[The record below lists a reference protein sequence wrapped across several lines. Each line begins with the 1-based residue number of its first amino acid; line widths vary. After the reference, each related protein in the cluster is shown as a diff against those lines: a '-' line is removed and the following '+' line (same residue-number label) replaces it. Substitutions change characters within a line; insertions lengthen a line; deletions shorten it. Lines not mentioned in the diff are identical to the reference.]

1 MKTIAVANT
10 KGGVAKTTTCL
21 SLGGSLAEQGNLVLL
36 VDLDPQAHLT
46 SSLGVQS
53 GGLRRTVCDV
63 LLNQDSLAS
72 VSLETQVFG
81 LDLAPANEELFI
93 VDKMLYRHPGYEYRL
108 RTDIE
113 NGRRWLYD
121 AVIIDCPPTF
131 GTVTINA
138 LTAADLLIIPLQ
150 CEHYAVQSLIRMLEM
165 VRLTRRKTNA
175 RLRYRLLVTMFDMR
189 NRVHPMILQY
199 LRNQFPKAVF
209 ENVIQVDT
217 KLRESPA
224 HAKPITEYA
233 PRTRAARQYRALG
246 QELMAYLGPG
256 RTERRARVPVPRSTE
271 QHSIYRGDSAADN
284 KRGLIPGPRSAFGQ
298 QMSVEKRSASA
309 GRRPSVKPL
318 SKVSAGDNGQ

>member
-1 MKTIAVANT
+1 MKVVAVANT

-21 SLGGSLAEQGNLVLL
+21 SLGGSLAEQGKLTLL

-46 SSLGVQS
+46 SSLGLKPDK
-53 GGLRRTVCDV
+53 LRRTVSDV

-72 VSLETQVFG
+72 ISLETQTFG
-81 LDLAPANEELFI
+81 LDLAPANDELVI
-93 VDKMLYRHPGYEYRL
+93 IDKMLYKNPGYEYRL
-108 RTDIE
+108 KTDVE
-113 NGRRWLYD
+113 NVRRQLYD
-121 AVIIDCPPTF
+121 VVLIDCPPTF

-175 RLRYRLLVTMFDMR
+175 GLRYRLLVTMFDMR
-189 NRVHPMILQY
+189 NKVHPMILDY
-199 LRNQFPKAVF
+199 LQDRFSGALF

-233 PRTRAARQYRALG
+233 PKTRAARQYRALA
-246 QELMAYLGPG
+246 QELAASLGLDEQKPDATEALFTSSG
-256 RTERRARVPVPRSTE
+256 PDRELPSSRQEGDLASVVAGDRSREEMSAHETERMPTFLV
-271 QHSIYRGDSAADN
+271 GGN
-284 KRGLIPGPRSAFGQ
+284 
-298 QMSVEKRSASA
+298 
-309 GRRPSVKPL
+309 GR
-318 SKVSAGDNGQ
+318 